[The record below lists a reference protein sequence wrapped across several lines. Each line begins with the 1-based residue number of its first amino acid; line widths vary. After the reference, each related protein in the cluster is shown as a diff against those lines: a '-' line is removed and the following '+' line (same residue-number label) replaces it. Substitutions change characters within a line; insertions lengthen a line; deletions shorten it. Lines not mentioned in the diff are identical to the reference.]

1 MRLGIRHAAFHAAFV
16 AMIAG
21 SGVVSGVGIL
31 FPEVR
36 CGHRMQSI

>member
-1 MRLGIRHAAFHAAFV
+1 
-16 AMIAG
+16 MIAG